1 MNKEQ
6 IKERFNQ
13 VVETIKTYTDS
24 NVGDKEEN
32 NVEYAVNVSEKQLIV
47 YSEEEN
53 LIRFYDNGMDLL
65 SIDENSPLISM
76 FDYVLGFTDS
86 LYKI

>member
-13 VVETIKTYTDS
+13 VVGTIETYTDS
-24 NVGDKEEN
+24 TASDKEGSN
-32 NVEYAVNVSEKQLIV
+32 IEYGINVSETQLIT
-47 YSEEEN
+47 YSEKEN
-53 LIRFYDNGMDLL
+53 LIRFYDNGIEIL

-86 LYKI
+86 LY